1 MSLLTTPFLY
11 VLEVL
16 DNGIRKEKKRNEKKR
31 EKKKGKGL
39 QTGNEDIKLLSIIDN
54 MNVSIENLKEQTKE
68 LLEKSAKRTE
78 ISHATIK
85 NTQNFLSF

>member
-1 MSLLTTPFLY
+1 MIKLPASNIIFHGEKPKVFPLRSIMRQGLSLLTTPFLY

-39 QTGNEDIKLLSIIDN
+39 
-54 MNVSIENLKEQTKE
+54 
-68 LLEKSAKRTE
+68 
-78 ISHATIK
+78 
-85 NTQNFLSF
+85 